1 MTTGSGTDTADQY
14 PLPFSRF
21 AAVANRLSPTMQGR
35 HDFSLIWRGL
45 HPAWGGGGK
54 WSCQRSPHQTPLLP
68 MGLVRQFPVFKEH
81 IVCR

>member
-1 MTTGSGTDTADQY
+1 MTSGSGTDTADQY

-45 HPAWGGGGK
+45 HPAWGGRREVELSAK
-54 WSCQRSPHQTPLLP
+54 PSPNPTVAN
-68 MGLVRQFPVFKEH
+68 GVGTSVSGF
-81 IVCR
+81 